1 MKGVLEKAFE
11 ESAILPLAHV
21 SRHGLSALQQRHA
34 PSMHRL
40 PHIRHETY
48 RGFVSLRVPAFS
60 MQRIHL
66 ERSI

>member
-34 PSMHRL
+34 PLIRRL
-40 PHIRHETY
+40 THIRHETD
-48 RGFVSLRVPAFS
+48 RRISPLPVPAFS
-60 MQRIHL
+60 MLRTKL
-66 ERSI
+66 EQFV